1 MDLLSLPT
9 SRISKDIY
17 NQGVRY
23 EELDWISRHD
33 CSNYF
38 VSDRGC
44 GEEKKSGSTD
54 MSHSSETKAK
64 QLTGQLMH
72 IEGWHYTI
80 KDSTGQEMSF
90 AVTARTNLLS
100 TVKEGDYVVAM
111 IGDENTATSIKNV
124 KNKE

>member
-1 MDLLSLPT
+1 VDLLSLPT

-54 MSHSSETKAK
+54 MSHSSETKAR
-64 QLTGQLMH
+64 QLAGQLIH
-72 IEGWHYTI
+72 IE
-80 KDSTGQEMSF
+80 
-90 AVTARTNLLS
+90 R
-100 TVKEGDYVVAM
+100 YVVV
-111 IGDENTATSIKNV
+111 IGDENTAISIKNPAFCSMSLSPGQGSTW
-124 KNKE
+124 